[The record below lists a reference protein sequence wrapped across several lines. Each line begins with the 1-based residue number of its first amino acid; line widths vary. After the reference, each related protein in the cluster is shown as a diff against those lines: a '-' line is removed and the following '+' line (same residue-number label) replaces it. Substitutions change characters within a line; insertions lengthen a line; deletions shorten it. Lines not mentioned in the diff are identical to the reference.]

1 MRTSFSGSE
10 MKLTID
16 NLQQAL
22 ESFCKMACS
31 RIRATLRHLI
41 DAAPTG
47 QTSQEQFMLEL

>member
-1 MRTSFSGSE
+1 VRTSFSGSE